1 MIKKKRRQIG
11 TCIMISS
18 KIEFPKQVINFEKIK
33 NFKYLSDE
41 SCRKCLLYNLP
52 GLKLCLLDMLREGE
66 SSLLKIPCL

>member
-1 MIKKKRRQIG
+1 
-11 TCIMISS
+11 MISS
-18 KIEFPKQVINFEKIK
+18 KFEFPKQVINFEKIK

-66 SSLLKIPCL
+66 SS